1 MPTLYLTNQGAKL
14 RKISERLVVEKDGK
28 IILEVPAF
36 KVERI
41 LICGNITLTTP
52 VIAFLLENGI
62 DTSFLSLYGRY
73 RGRLLPKTSKNIY
86 LRVAQFERSKDE
98 EFKLS
103 LARQILKGKIK
114 NCRVLLG
121 KYASNHP
128 EVNFSHP
135 DVGM

>member
-41 LICGNITLTTP
+41 LIYGNITLTTP

-62 DTSFLSLYGRY
+62 DTGFLSIYGRY
-73 RGRLLPKTSKNIY
+73 RGRLLPK
-86 LRVAQFERSKDE
+86 
-98 EFKLS
+98 
-103 LARQILKGKIK
+103 
-114 NCRVLLG
+114 
-121 KYASNHP
+121 ASRKQ
-128 EVNFSHP
+128 
-135 DVGM
+135 G